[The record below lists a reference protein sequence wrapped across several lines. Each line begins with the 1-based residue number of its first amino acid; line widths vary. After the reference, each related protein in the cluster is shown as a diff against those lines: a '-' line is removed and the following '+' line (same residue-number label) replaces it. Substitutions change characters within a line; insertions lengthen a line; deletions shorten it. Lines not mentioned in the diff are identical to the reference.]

1 MVRVSSIGVAALALA
16 LGSAAQA
23 QQPVFSWTGFYV
35 GAGVGWDRL
44 STNGDYRLIE
54 DGVETFSTRVGRTG
68 NGVQGH
74 FFAGYGMNWGPWFAS
89 AELGVGASS
98 TEAKR
103 DFSFTTD
110 DYYEVQTRL
119 RQYWSIVPSVRGGY
133 LVTPELLAFLR
144 FGWAFTDTKLS
155 YTAIEIEG
163 GTVTRFAGSTRRWLN
178 GPQVGGGVE
187 YAILPNLRLRADG
200 SFTWLSRIS
209 VTGAVPPAADSDVN
223 AVSSRPQQ
231 GLLLFSA
238 IFVF

>member
-1 MVRVSSIGVAALALA
+1 MVRVSSIGAAAFALA
-16 LGSAAQA
+16 LGSAAHA
-23 QQPVFSWTGFYV
+23 QTPLISWTGFYV

-68 NGVQGH
+68 NGVQGQ
-74 FFAGYGMNWGPWFAS
+74 FFAGYGANWGPWFAS
-89 AELGVGASS
+89 AELGFGVSS

-103 DFSFTTD
+103 DFTFTTD

-133 LVTPELLAFLR
+133 LITPELLAFLR
-144 FGWAFTDTKLS
+144 FGWAFADTKLS

-163 GTVTRFAGSTRRWLN
+163 GTVTHFSGSTRRWLN
-178 GPQVGGGVE
+178 GPRVGGGVE
-187 YAILPNLRLRADG
+187 YAIRPNLRLRADG

-209 VTGAVPPAADSDVN
+209 VTGFVVPAADADVN
-223 AVSSRPQQ
+223 ATSSRPRQ

-238 IFVF
+238 IYVF